1 MFKSEKGV
9 TLVALAVTIIVLII
23 LSSVSIIMVLGE
35 NGIWAQAEYARDVA
49 VNGQKQ
55 AEEAMNALV
64 RDTNRVIQNVTR

>member
-1 MFKSEKGV
+1 MLKSNKGV

-35 NGIWAQAEYARDVA
+35 NGILAQAEYARDLA

-55 AEEAMNALV
+55 AEDAMNALV
-64 RDTNRVIQNVTR
+64 RDTNSVIKNVTK